1 MESINDIIPKEYK
14 SRPFLTGTTKVKA
27 PRSIDRYSDN
37 PNTGRGYG
45 IAIETEGDKIATADG
60 FWKAVWADLN
70 ERLGVTPDL
79 FERIIGNPDL
89 DIKADPSLSPFIR
102 NELNKGKILE
112 MILILLTPGA
122 KGIWIEG
129 DTGRGKTF
137 VLESIINVNNKYV
150 ALGCT
155 NVRKIITKPY
165 YDMIVEME
173 SANRL
178 HEIIDRSIKGSTF
191 VDDVLYSGIK
201 HATIYNK
208 DKEVIGNILER
219 IHHQYMRGHKMYA
232 TANFSFEDI
241 KKMGVIS
248 TTISRMKAM
257 FHVFRWE
264 GTQDFREL

>member
-27 PRSIDRYSDN
+27 PRSIDRYSDD
-37 PNTGRGYG
+37 PNEGRGNG
-45 IAIETEGDKIATADG
+45 VPIETEVERIAPADA
-60 FWKAVWADLN
+60 FVQAVWADMN
-70 ERLGVTPDL
+70 QRLGVTPNE
-79 FERIIGNPDL
+79 FERILKD
-89 DIKADPSLSPFIR
+89 ASLSPVRIDIA
-102 NELNKGKILE
+102 NKGKILQL
-112 MILILLTPGA
+112 INILLTPGA

-137 VLESIINVNNKYV
+137 VLEFIINVNNKYV

-219 IHHQYMRGHKMYA
+219 IHHQYMREHKMFA

>member
-1 MESINDIIPKEYK
+1 MESINDIIPEHYK
-14 SRPFLTGTTKVKA
+14 KSAFLTGAKKIKA
-27 PRSIDRYSDN
+27 PRSIDRYSDD
-37 PNTGRGYG
+37 PNEGRGNG
-45 IAIETEGDKIATADG
+45 VAIETEGDKIATADA
-60 FWKAVWADLN
+60 FVQAVWADMN
-70 ERLGVTPDL
+70 ERLGVTPEL
-79 FERIIGNPDL
+79 FEKIEGNPDAGIPR
-89 DIKADPSLSPFIR
+89 DRSLSPVIIDIA
-102 NELNKGKILE
+102 NKGKILE

-150 ALGCT
+150 SLGCT

-208 DKEVIGNILER
+208 DKEVIGNVLER
-219 IHHQYMRGHKMYA
+219 IHHQYMKGHKMYA

>member
-27 PRSIDRYSDN
+27 PRSIDRYSDD
-37 PNTGRGYG
+37 PNTGRGNG
-45 IAIETEGDKIATADG
+45 VAIETEGDKIATADA
-60 FWKAVWADLN
+60 FVQAVWADMN
-70 ERLGVTPDL
+70 QRLGVTPNQ
-79 FERIIGNPDL
+79 FERILKD
-89 DIKADPSLSPFIR
+89 ASLSPVRIDIA
-102 NELNKGKILE
+102 NKGKILQL
-112 MILILLTPGA
+112 INILLTPGA